1 MSAAR
6 HDYHYN
12 RTVRAAPDKKPLSRE
27 SDDVQ
32 RPGAAWRALGLQ
44 PKLRPMSKKLLAAL
58 RLAFAGALIFTLYAA
73 FAPGPDAPQ
82 ILPWDKAAH
91 FAAFFTLSILAA
103 LSFPRA
109 PLVVIGAALSGLG
122 AAIEIIQALPAIG
135 RDGDVVDWLVDTAAI
150 GFALWPGILHGA
162 RARLR
167 QPEPELEAQTSSQSE
182 LPPQ

>member
-1 MSAAR
+1 M
-6 HDYHYN
+6 
-12 RTVRAAPDKKPLSRE
+12 T
-27 SDDVQ
+27 
-32 RPGAAWRALGLQ
+32 
-44 PKLRPMSKKLLAAL
+44 SKKLLAAL
-58 RLAFAGALIFTLYAA
+58 RLALAGVLIFTLYAA

-82 ILPWDKAAH
+82 VLPWDKAAH

-109 PLVVIGAALSGLG
+109 PLIAIGAALSGLG
-122 AAIEIIQALPAIG
+122 AAIEFIQALPAIG

-167 QPEPELEAQTSSQSE
+167 QEADLPTALHQQPADSE
-182 LPPQ
+182 